1 MGYTHYWYKKEELP
15 QAQWNQ
21 FTARLSGLFANSLV
35 TCLESDAENQ
45 PPEIN
50 ADEVRFNGKG
60 ADGHETFR
68 FTRVVTGITEWTVMS
83 NDEEG
88 RFFDCCKTA
97 QKHYDYYVVRV
108 LALAEDI
115 FGSDVDV
122 KSDGDWSE
130 IKKTIESSD
139 YYAQEIEKTGTE
151 AISELVA
158 NSCNSDMKDYKI
170 PVSWQMYG
178 SVKVK
183 AKNMHDAAA
192 IAEQD
197 PDIGLPTD
205 GTYVEA
211 SWEVDWEIVG

>member
-1 MGYTHYWYKKEELP
+1 MNAVMGYTHYWYKKEKLP
-15 QAQWNQ
+15 QAQWDQ
-21 FTARLSGLFANSLV
+21 FTDRLSGLFANSLV
-35 TCLESDAENQ
+35 TCLESDTENL
-45 PPEIN
+45 PPKIN
-50 ADEVRFNGKG
+50 ADEVCFNGKG

-122 KSDGDWSE
+122 KSDGDWGE

-139 YYAQEIEKTGTE
+139 YYAQNGR
-151 AISELVA
+151 
-158 NSCNSDMKDYKI
+158 MKASTDNATLNLKKNIRDTIFDYFTQ
-170 PVSWQMYG
+170 SG
-178 SVKVK
+178 EG
-183 AKNMHDAAA
+183 DE
-192 IAEQD
+192 IAEE
-197 PDIGLPTD
+197 LC
-205 GTYVEA
+205 ER
-211 SWEVDWEIVG
+211 VDKQFEKIEHK

>member
-1 MGYTHYWYKKEELP
+1 MRIIKTVMGYTHYWYKKEELP

-21 FTARLSGLFANSLV
+21 FTDRLSGLFANSLV
-35 TCLESDAENQ
+35 TCLESDAENL

-60 ADGHETFR
+60 VDGHETFR
-68 FTRVVTGITEWTVMS
+68 FTRVVSSSDFDYSARQIELT

-122 KSDGDWSE
+122 KSDGDLSE

-139 YYAQEIEKTGTE
+139 YHAQEIEKT
-151 AISELVA
+151 
-158 NSCNSDMKDYKI
+158 DMKDYKI

-178 SVKVK
+178 SVWVK
-183 AKNMHDAAA
+183 AKNIHDAAA

-197 PDIGLPTD
+197 PDIGLPTN